1 MSDHNQKHLLL
12 AYALQVG
19 LTQRDLVSYG
29 PKALEIS
36 LEEWIV
42 SSSIK
47 EERKENIRVN
57 IANISIQ
64 IVEDAIAKWCII
76 LLREDDDYPQS
87 LTSLSHPPELLWAR
101 GNTDLLNTPSIAI
114 VGSRKPTQYTQRSL
128 DMIIPRLVEAGYTII
143 SWGALGADTM
153 AHEVALKYDGH
164 TIAVFGTG
172 IDRSYPASNRALF
185 TRMIESGS
193 LIISQFP
200 LGTQWI
206 AYNFPIRN
214 EIVAGLSLGLLV
226 TEAAEES
233 GSLITANLALESN
246 KEVFALPG
254 FIDHSG
260 SSGANRL
267 IQKWHA
273 KLIVNADDILV
284 EIERDRGSAASSI
297 NTKTSSNKKISS
309 VQSKRDHLSDIH
321 KSIYDAISAW
331 AVHIDTISRETNID
345 ISSLFAYIAELEIAW
360 IITQWPWWYVLS

>member
-1 MSDHNQKHLLL
+1 MPDHTHKHLLI

-19 LTQRDLVSYG
+19 LTQRDLISYG
-29 PKALEIS
+29 PQALGVS
-36 LEEWIV
+36 LDEWII
-42 SSSIK
+42 SSTIK
-47 EERKENIRVN
+47 EERKENIR
-57 IANISIQ
+57 ASITKTS
-64 IVEDAIAKWCII
+64 IHMIEDAIAKWCII
-76 LLREDDDYPQS
+76 LLREDDNYPQS
-87 LTSLSHPPELLWAR
+87 LASLSHPPELLWAR
-101 GNTDLLNTPSIAI
+101 GNIDLLNTPSIAI

-128 DMIIPRLVEAGYTII
+128 DVMIPRLVEAGYTII
-143 SWGALGADTM
+143 SWGALGADTI
-153 AHEVALKYDGH
+153 AHEVTLQSGWS

-185 TRMIESGS
+185 TRMLESGS
-193 LIISQFP
+193 LIISQFS
-200 LGTQWI
+200 LGTQWV

-214 EIVAGLSLGLLV
+214 EIVAGLSLWLLV

-273 KLIVNADDILV
+273 KLVVNADDILV
-284 EIERDRGSAASSI
+284 EIERDRGSTVSSI
-297 NTKTSSNKKISS
+297 NTRTPSNKKVSS
-309 VQSKRDHLSDIH
+309 IGGKRDHLSDVH
-321 KSIYDAISAW
+321 KSIYDAISAG
-331 AVHIDTISRETNID
+331 AVHIDTIARETNID
-345 ISSLFAYIAELEIAW
+345 ISSLFASIAELEITG

>member
-1 MSDHNQKHLLL
+1 MIDHTTKHLLL

-29 PKALEIS
+29 PKALEMS
-36 LEEWIV
+36 LEEWIA
-42 SSSIK
+42 SSVIK
-47 EERKENIRVN
+47 EERKENIR
-57 IANISIQ
+57 ANMMTISIQ
-64 IVEDAIAKWCII
+64 MIEDVVTKWYII
-76 LLREDDDYPQS
+76 LLRDDEEYPRS
-87 LTSLSHPPELLWAR
+87 LASLSHPPELLWAR
-101 GNTDLLNTPSIAI
+101 GNTSLLNTPSIAI

-128 DMIIPRLVEAGYTII
+128 DAIIPSLVESGYTII
-143 SWGALGADTM
+143 SWGALGADTI
-153 AHEVALKYDGH
+153 AHEVALKCGWS
-164 TIAVFGTG
+164 TIAVFGTW
-172 IDRSYPASNRALF
+172 IDRSYPASNKSLF
-185 TRMIESGS
+185 TRIIESGS

-273 KLIVNADDILV
+273 KLVVNADDILM
-284 EIERDRGSAASSI
+284 EIERDRGSVISSI
-297 NTKTSSNKKISS
+297 NMRIPSNKKNSS
-309 VQSKRDHLSDIH
+309 AQSKRENLSDIH
-321 KSIYDAISAW
+321 KSIYDAISAG
-331 AVHIDTISRETNID
+331 AVHIDTISRETNVD
-345 ISSLFAYIAELEIAW
+345 ISSLFAHIAELEIAW

>member
-29 PKALEIS
+29 PKVLEIS
-36 LEEWIV
+36 LEEWV
-42 SSSIK
+42 VPSSIK
-47 EERKENIRVN
+47 EERKENIRAN

-128 DMIIPRLVEAGYTII
+128 DTIIPRLVEAGYTII

-185 TRMIESGS
+185 TRMIENES

-273 KLIVNADDILV
+273 KLVVNADDILV

-345 ISSLFAYIAELEIAW
+345 ISSLFAYIAELEIAG